1 MMRALSRFASAFL
14 TRWSDAR
21 CTSRAAALSFYAA
34 FSLGPI
40 LVIVVT
46 VGSLLADTSALTA
59 SILSEIEHLVGE
71 QGRALAQAMLEN
83 AQSSS
88 RGLYALVAA
97 GALLVGATTAFAEL
111 KDSLDDIFKNDRPPE
126 KAALWQLLRT
136 RLLSLG
142 LVMTLAFLMLVA
154 LVANAALSAGAG
166 VIAGYIGTDDERLL
180 KILSE
185 VATIAGTY
193 VLFTAI
199 YKLLPARHLSWK
211 RSLSAAAFTTV
222 LFNAGRIAIGLYLG
236 HSDVAK
242 SFGPAGSL
250 AIVLLWVDYAALAF
264 LAGAVLASQAP
275 VLHELWRLFGA
286 RSSRGGAHATR

>member
-1 MMRALSRFASAFL
+1 MPALSRIGSAFL

-40 LVIVVT
+40 LIIVVT

-71 QGRALAQAMLEN
+71 QGRALEQAMLEN
-83 AQSSS
+83 AQSSP
-88 RGLYALVAA
+88 RGLYAVVAS
-97 GALLVGATTAFAEL
+97 GALLIGATTAFAEL
-111 KDSLDDIFKNDRPPE
+111 KDSLDDIFKNNRPPE

-142 LVMTLAFLMLVA
+142 LVMTLALPMLIA

-166 VIAGYIGTDDERLL
+166 VIAGYIGIDDERLL
-180 KILSE
+180 MILSE

-193 VLFTAI
+193 LLFTVI

-211 RSLSAAAFTTV
+211 RSLAAAAFTPV
-222 LFNAGRIAIGLYLG
+222 LFNVGRIAIGLSLG
-236 HSDVAK
+236 RTDVAK
-242 SFGPAGSL
+242 WFGPAGSL
-250 AIVLLWVDYAALAF
+250 AILLVWVDYAALAF
-264 LAGAVLASQAP
+264 LAGAVLASQAS
-275 VLHELWRLFGA
+275 VLKELWRLFSA
-286 RSSRGGAHATR
+286 QSSRGADAAD